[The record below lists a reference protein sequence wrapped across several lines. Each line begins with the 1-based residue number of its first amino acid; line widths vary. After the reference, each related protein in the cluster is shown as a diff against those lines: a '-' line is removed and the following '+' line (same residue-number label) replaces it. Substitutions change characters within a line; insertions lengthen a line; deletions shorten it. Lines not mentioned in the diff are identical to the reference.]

1 MTSFNCN
8 WQLLPAIVAAARV
21 FVRAEIFQ
29 RLAENSIPPLEC
41 GQLLRSLAQV
51 REKAGDA
58 GESGAGARMLA
69 MT

>member
-1 MTSFNCN
+1 
-8 WQLLPAIVAAARV
+8 
-21 FVRAEIFQ
+21 
-29 RLAENSIPPLEC
+29 LAPTDFDFS
-41 GQLLRSLAQV
+41 QLLRSLAQM